1 MRISISNLL
10 KEYTG
15 SIKPR
20 KLNLI
25 YFFIIIT
32 WMSLCL
38 SINTKPGEMY
48 QIFDGLQKSI
58 NALRFL
64 IPLLMV
70 TISLLT
76 LIVLIFYKKI
86 KNTSVILILFF
97 LYFIREQ

>member
-48 QIFDGLQKSI
+48 QIFDGFVKFI
-58 NALRFL
+58 NGLRFL
-64 IPLLMV
+64 VPL
-70 TISLLT
+70 I
-76 LIVLIFYKKI
+76 
-86 KNTSVILILFF
+86 ILFSGF
-97 LYFIREQ
+97 VLNPHCDKFFKNSF